1 MNQKISEKDLE
12 QIFIASR
19 FKKKSQLK
27 VFFGFLIVFLVFFA
41 LISYLLNFS
50 AFNQKIAWWYQDEF
64 QSNQSQPLTL
74 AVKEYQS
81 LAAATPNATTQQ
93 AGFPEIPDN
102 SIYIESI
109 NVKAPITF
117 GVENDENTVSQNLKN
132 GVIQL
137 IGTSLPGAMG
147 NVFITGHSSNYPWVR
162 SNYNAIFALL
172 PNVVVGDLVQV
183 KFHNINY
190 VYRVKKV
197 FVVSPDDT
205 SVLKS
210 DSNSSILTLMTC
222 TPVGTSLHRLIV
234 VSDQI
239 IPAAS
244 KNSQS
249 GARDQPKMPVGVR

>member
-27 VFFGFLIVFLVFFA
+27 VFFGFLIVFLLFFA

-64 QSNQSQPLTL
+64 QNNQPQQLTL
-74 AVKEYQS
+74 AVKEYQAS
-81 LAAATPNATTQQ
+81 SGAPTQK

-102 SIYIESI
+102 SIFIESI
-109 NVKAPITF
+109 NIKSPVSF
-117 GVENDENTVSQNLKN
+117 GVENDENAISSNLKA

-137 IGTSLPGAMG
+137 IGTSLPGEMG

-172 PNVVVGDLVQV
+172 PNVVVGDLIQL
-183 KFHNINY
+183 KFHNTNY
-190 VYRVKKV
+190 IYRVKKV
-197 FVVSPDDT
+197 FTVSPDDT
-205 SVLKS
+205 SVMKS
-210 DSNSSILTLMTC
+210 DNSSSILTLMTC
-222 TPVGTSLHRLIV
+222 TPVGTSLRRLIV

-239 IPAAS
+239 IPNPSANT
-244 KNSQS
+244 KS
-249 GARDQPKMPVGVR
+249 GASGQATMPAGVR